1 MVTLKATLQISPG
14 SFLQG
19 QKEMSE
25 LLQRRETAQA
35 DTLQPKG
42 QQAHLQHFGVP
53 ALSPYTPGGALSSP
67 KASTGRKH
75 QDVTG

>member
-1 MVTLKATLQISPG
+1 MYNFYRQHKMVTFKVTLQISPG

-19 QKEMSE
+19 QEKMSQ

-42 QQAHLQHFGVP
+42 QEATSP
-53 ALSPYTPGGALSSP
+53 APVLWCHSFQLLT
-67 KASTGRKH
+67 H
-75 QDVTG
+75 QVEH

>member
-1 MVTLKATLQISPG
+1 MTLQISPG

-19 QKEMSE
+19 QKKMSQ

-42 QQAHLQHFGVP
+42 QQAT
-53 ALSPYTPGGALSSP
+53 SPTPLWCPSFQLLP
-67 KASTGRKH
+67 H
-75 QDVTG
+75 QVEH